1 MSFFLRPR
9 ADLFD
14 PLTLVSAIKFTPI
27 DPGGFQQTIQLIN
40 RITPLLLDL
49 VNARENVF
57 MPGGQRFVIGRRSL
71 DNRCFPLQIAIDISQ
86 QRLRPFPRFKNH
98 LRNVAGQRV
107 AVPTP
112 EVRAGLIAQ
121 QRFILYQLLFE
132 QHARLKGVKAEHTL
146 TKTVDGKHRR
156 FIHLSF
162 SQ

>member
-14 PLTLVSAIKFTPI
+14 PLPLVTAIKFTSV
-27 DPGGFQQTIQLIN
+27 DPGGFQQAIQFIN
-40 RITPLLLDL
+40 GIAPLLLDL
-49 VNARENVF
+49 TNARENLFV
-57 MPGGQRFVIGRRSL
+57 PGGQRFVIGRRGL
-71 DNRCFPLQIAIDISQ
+71 DNRRFPLQIAIDIPQ
-86 QRLRPFPRFKNH
+86 QRLRSFPRFKNR

-107 AVPTP
+107 AVSTP
-112 EVRAGLIAQ
+112 EVRTGLIAQ
-121 QRFILYQLLFE
+121 QRFIFYQLLFE

>member
-1 MSFFLRPR
+1 MLPL
-9 ADLFD
+9 ADSDRYL
-14 PLTLVSAIKFTPI
+14 SAAPAVLST
-27 DPGGFQQTIQLIN
+27 FQ
-40 RITPLLLDL
+40 
-49 VNARENVF
+49 
-57 MPGGQRFVIGRRSL
+57 
-71 DNRCFPLQIAIDISQ
+71 
-86 QRLRPFPRFKNH
+86 NH

-121 QRFILYQLLFE
+121 QRFIFYQLLFE